1 MRSFHFPLEGVLGL
15 RRTQLEIEE
24 AAYLRLLAEL
34 AALDRS
40 RAELEVLGIQAEV
53 QVRQWR
59 PLSGTDLAALA
70 AFRGALQAKEQS
82 IAARRGEAE
91 KKTRAQLAA
100 MLAAQRRCRLLERLR
115 DRRLAEWRYETNREI
130 ETLAAESYLARWNR
144 DRR

>member
-24 AAYLRLLAEL
+24 AAYQRFLGEV
-34 AALDRS
+34 AALDRT
-40 RAELEVLGIQAEV
+40 RAELEALGIQAEV

-70 AFRGALQAKEQS
+70 AFRGALQSKQRS
-82 IAARRGEAE
+82 IAACRVEAA
-91 KKTRAQLAA
+91 KRAAAQLAA

-115 DRRLAEWRYETNREI
+115 ERRLAEWRHEADREI
-130 ETLAAESYLARWNR
+130 ETLAAESYLARWKR

>member
-24 AAYLRLLAEL
+24 ASYQRLLGEV
-34 AALDRS
+34 AALDRT
-40 RAELEVLGIQAEV
+40 RAELEALGIQAEV

-70 AFRGALQAKEQS
+70 AFRGALQSKERS
-82 IAARRGEAE
+82 IAACRVEAV
-91 KKTRAQLAA
+91 KKAGTQLAA

-115 DRRLAEWRYETNREI
+115 ERRLAEWRREAGREI
-130 ETLAAESYLARWNR
+130 ETLAAESYLARWKR